1 MTKNYLEI
9 NKALWESRTAVHIK
23 SEFYDHDGFKKGR
36 SSINEVELGL
46 LGDLKGKSVIHLQC
60 HFGQDTLSM
69 ARMGAKATGIDL
81 SEEAMQI
88 AQETNAELGLEA
100 RFICAN
106 VYDIVEELIGTAD
119 MVFSSFGAICWL
131 PDMTHWAKVIAA
143 YLKPGGHFVFAEFH
157 PALWMFDDSFKELK
171 YSYFNREEIVE
182 MENGT
187 YTDAAADIHME
198 SVTWNHDLGE
208 VLQALLSDGLDL
220 RFFQEYDYSPYN
232 CFQNTVES
240 SPGKYQIR
248 SMEGK
253 LPMMYAL
260 KMQKADR

>member
-9 NKALWESRTAVHIK
+9 NKALWESRTAAHIN
-23 SEFYDHDGFKKGR
+23 SEFYDQVGFKKGR
-36 SSINEVELGL
+36 PTINDVELAL
-46 LGDLKGKSVIHLQC
+46 LGDLNGKTAIHLQC
-60 HFGQDTLSM
+60 HFGQDTLTM

-81 SEEAMQI
+81 SEDAIRI
-88 AQETNAELGLEA
+88 AQETNIELGLDA
-100 RFICAN
+100 NFICSN
-106 VYDIVEELIGTAD
+106 VYDVTEELLGTAD
-119 MVFSSFGAICWL
+119 VVFSSFGAIGWL
-131 PDMTHWAKVIAA
+131 PDMSRWAQVVAQ

-187 YTDAAADIHME
+187 YTDADADIHME

-208 VLQALLSDGLDL
+208 VLQALLSAGLEL
-220 RFFQEYDYSPYN
+220 RSFQEYDYSPYN
-232 CFQNTVES
+232 CFQNTVEC
-240 SPGKYQIR
+240 SPGKYQIKG
-248 SMEGK
+248 MEGK

-260 KMQKADR
+260 KMQKASR